1 MRLLTVARLLA
12 VLAGPLLAGACAS
25 QDSSAPTLT
34 SEEAQALQAQLREA
48 VADFRKV
55 LPLRIHEKGELVRMT
70 TEDLGLTLDFRF
82 EDVGSG
88 GRANFAD
95 GVARN
100 MMIGLGCASP
110 KISDLLAKGV
120 VVHYRFYDVE
130 ENLFF
135 KHDLSQ
141 RDCTT

>member
-1 MRLLTVARLLA
+1 MRFLTVARLLV

-25 QDSSAPTLT
+25 ESSAPALD
-34 SEEAQALQAQLREA
+34 SAEAQALQAQLREA
-48 VADFRKV
+48 VAAYRKI

-70 TEDLGLTLDFRF
+70 TEDLDLTLDFRF
-82 EDVGSG
+82 EDVSSG
-88 GRANFAD
+88 GRASFAD
-95 GVARN
+95 GAARN

-120 VVHYRFYDVE
+120 VVHYRFYDAKE
-130 ENLFF
+130 TLFF
-135 KHDLSQ
+135 KHDLSH

>member
-1 MRLLTVARLLA
+1 MRARTAVCLLA

-25 QDSSAPTLT
+25 EDSSAPALT
-34 SEEAQALQAQLREA
+34 GAEAEALQAQLREA
-48 VADFRKV
+48 VADFHKV
-55 LPLRIHEKGELVRMT
+55 LPLRIHEKGELVGMT

-82 EDVGSG
+82 EDVGSDE
-88 GRANFAD
+88 RANFAD

-120 VVHYRFYDVE
+120 VVHYRFYDTE

-141 RDCTT
+141 GDCTT